1 MEYWSGGVRFFKPVL
16 HYSITPHV
24 TKMKVLIEHLS
35 KTYIDRRGDTTEALE
50 DINLV
55 VEENEFVV
63 VVGPSGC
70 GKSTLL
76 NLIAGLLSPT
86 SGQVVFEGTGG
97 QGHPQTAV
105 VFQEFALFP
114 WRTVFR
120 NIVYGLEERGASQSE
135 QNEIGQKYI
144 QMVGLQGCE
153 KKYPHQLS
161 GGMKQ
166 RVSIARALA
175 MDPLLLLMDEPFSAL
190 DAQTRTLMQY
200 ELSRIWEETRKSF
213 LYITH
218 NIEEAVF
225 LGDRVVVLSRRPGR
239 IMETIPIDLPRP
251 RGENLTLEK
260 PYLEYVDRIWQKI
273 KTQAKEAM
281 EEKG

>member
-1 MEYWSGGVRFFKPVL
+1 MR
-16 HYSITPHV
+16 
-24 TKMKVLIEHLS
+24 VLIENLS
-35 KTYIDRRGDTTEALE
+35 KTYGDRKGETTKAL
-50 DINLV
+50 DAIQLT

-76 NLIAGLLSPT
+76 NMIAGLLMPT
-86 SGQVVFEGTGG
+86 TGQVVFEGAGNNA
-97 QGHPQTAV
+97 QPQTAV

-114 WRTVFR
+114 WRTVFK
-120 NIVYGLEERGASQSE
+120 NIVYGLEERGIERDQQEETAR
-135 QNEIGQKYI
+135 KYI
-144 QMVGLQGCE
+144 SLVGLQGFE
-153 KKYPHQLS
+153 HKYPHQLS

-175 MDPLLLLMDEPFSAL
+175 NDPLLLLMDEPFSAL
-190 DAQTRTLMQY
+190 DAQTRTLMQF
-200 ELSRIWEETRKSF
+200 ELARIWEETRKSF

-218 NIEEAVF
+218 NIPEAVF

-239 IMETIPIDLPRP
+239 IIDIIPIDLPRP
-251 RGENLTLEK
+251 RGEHLQIEK
-260 PYLEYVDRIWQKI
+260 PFLEYVDRIWMHI
-273 KTQAKEAM
+273 KDQAREAM

>member
-1 MEYWSGGVRFFKPVL
+1 
-16 HYSITPHV
+16 
-24 TKMKVLIEHLS
+24 MKVIIENLT
-35 KTYIDRRGDTTEALE
+35 KQYLDRRGVPTEALE
-50 DINLV
+50 EINLV

-76 NLIAGLLSPT
+76 NLIAGLISPT
-86 SGQVVFEGTGG
+86 SGQVVFEGEDDRS
-97 QGHPQTAV
+97 QPQTAM
-105 VFQEFALFP
+105 VFQDFALFP
-114 WRTVFR
+114 WRTVYKNVVF
-120 NIVYGLEERGASQSE
+120 GLEERGANAAE
-135 QNEIGQKYI
+135 QKEIGQKYI
-144 QMVGLQGCE
+144 QMVGLQGFE
-153 KKYPHQLS
+153 QKYPHQLS

-166 RVSIARALA
+166 RVSLARALA

-239 IMETIPIDLPRP
+239 IMDIVDIDLPRP
-251 RGENLTLEK
+251 RGEKLTLVK
-260 PYLEYVDRIWQKI
+260 AYREYVDRIWQTI
-273 KTQAKEAM
+273 KAQAKEAL
-281 EEKG
+281 EEKGDDY